1 MRCQKIMYLC
11 THKITVDVAQLVR
24 ATDCGSVGRG
34 FESRLSPFRKGPF
47 LMGCFYFHIFNLF
60 HKSRISFYT

>member
-34 FESRLSPFRKGPF
+34 FESRLSPLKKGSF
-47 LMGCFYFHIFNLF
+47 LMGYFCFHIFNLF
-60 HKSRISFYT
+60 CKSRITHYT